1 MYILDLCDCKVFL
14 ALSCFQ
20 FTVGVSMPWHVYGG
34 RRATLGSALSPSRDG
49 TPGVSLLSLSPTL
62 VLFAFRIG
70 SCSED
75 HTSLRFSLSEMTI
88 SCIK

>member
-1 MYILDLCDCKVFL
+1 MCMEGGGQLW
-14 ALSCFQ
+14 
-20 FTVGVSMPWHVYGG
+20 GVH
-34 RRATLGSALSPSRDG
+34 
-49 TPGVSLLSLSPTL
+49 SLLLLGPPGLELQVRALSPTL

-75 HTSLRFSLSEMTI
+75 HASLQLSLSEMTI